1 MRYLA
6 MITLAAAALAGC
18 ATEATVPGEPV
29 RVDLVTE
36 RGVITLELATDK
48 APLTVCNFLSYVTDG
63 HYEGGS
69 FFRTVVAATNDNP
82 NPISVIQGATPR
94 GSDDDLNPPV
104 ALERTR
110 DTGLSHMAGTISMA
124 RDGPDTAT
132 SSFFIVVEDAPS
144 LDYGGARNP
153 DGQGFAAFGR
163 VTAGIDVVQEI
174 HRSPADAEEQLTPPV
189 KILAATVVGEVPAP
203 CRP

>member
-1 MRYLA
+1 MRYRA

-18 ATEATVPGEPV
+18 ATEARVTGDPV

-69 FFRTVVAATNDNP
+69 FFRTVVASTNDNP

-94 GSDDDLNPPV
+94 GSDDDLNPPIP
-104 ALERTR
+104 LERTR
-110 DTGLSHMAGTISMA
+110 DTGLSHVAGTISMA

-132 SSFFIVVEDAPS
+132 SSFFIVIEDAPA

-153 DGQGFAAFGR
+153 DGQGFGAFGR
-163 VTAGIDVVQEI
+163 VTDGIGVVNEI
-174 HRSPADAEEQLTPPV
+174 HRSPADADEQLTPPV
-189 KILAATVVGEVPAP
+189 KILTASVVGEVPAP

>member
-1 MRYLA
+1 MRYRA
-6 MITLAAAALAGC
+6 MITLAAMALSAC
-18 ATEATVPGEPV
+18 ATEPRPAGDPV

-82 NPISVIQGATPR
+82 NPISVIQAATTR
-94 GSDDDLNPPV
+94 GSDDDLYPPV
-104 ALERTR
+104 RLERTR
-110 DTGLSHMAGTISMA
+110 DTGLRHMAGTISMA
-124 RDGPDTAT
+124 RDKPDSAT
-132 SSFFIVVEDAPS
+132 SSFFIVVEDAPA

-153 DGQGFAAFGR
+153 DGQGFAAVGH
-163 VTAGIDVVQEI
+163 VTAGMGVVHEI
-174 HRSPADAEEQLTPPV
+174 HRGPANAEEQLTPPV
-189 KILAATVVGEVPAP
+189 RILSATLVGELPAP
-203 CRP
+203 CHP